1 MLDNKTSQTRDQ
13 VWSSQAPKC
22 FLSHSQSIQARL
34 ALKILPNNW
43 KQNIL
48 KKMKTFQKQNKWL
61 DHNTLG
67 KQGNEN
73 N

>member
-22 FLSHSQSIQARL
+22 FLSHSQSTQARL
-34 ALKILPNNW
+34 TLKKSFQTSENT
-43 KQNIL
+43 L
-48 KKMKTFQKQNKWL
+48 KKMKTFQRQSKWL
-61 DHNTLG
+61 GHNTLG